1 MTTLRIDTNNMS
13 AIEEI
18 KEMVRSHFHLDV
30 QIVRRD
36 TPSKSPSRWSEFTN
50 KMDGLF
56 TPEIVDHIR
65 NSRQEARD
73 NFTPNL

>member
-36 TPSKSPSRWSEFTN
+36 TPPKSPSRWSEFAN
-50 KMDGLF
+50 RMDGLF

-73 NFTPNL
+73 NFAPNL

>member
-30 QIVRRD
+30 QIVRRE
-36 TPSKSPSRWSEFTN
+36 TPSKSPSRWSEFAN
-50 KMDGLF
+50 KMDGFF

>member
-36 TPSKSPSRWSEFTN
+36 TPPKSSSRWSEFAN

-56 TPEIVDHIR
+56 IPEIVDHIR
-65 NSRQEARD
+65 NSRQEARN
-73 NFTPNL
+73 NF